1 VVGFGDPQKPRSRG
15 ESPHPTRRREST
27 DLRTLGCWAVL
38 AVLVGALGGCGYSL
52 RGSLPEDIKTV
63 GVPVFGNLTQE
74 PAVENVITAAIIDAF
89 ATNSRLV
96 VVRPENA
103 DSILEGEVVGYVLQ
117 PIAYNR
123 AANVT
128 EYRLVVTLNLRYRD
142 VRRNELLLQEAGFRE
157 KADFRSTTVAQ
168 NLTLEDGALRQ
179 AARDIGRAVVA
190 LAVTRF

>member
-1 VVGFGDPQKPRSRG
+1 MGR
-15 ESPHPTRRREST
+15 
-27 DLRTLGCWAVL
+27 WAVL

-52 RGSLPEDIKTV
+52 RGSLPDDIRTV

-103 DSILEGEVVGYVLQ
+103 DSILEGEVVGYALQ
-117 PIAYNR
+117 PIAYNQD
-123 AANVT
+123 ANVT

-157 KADFRSTTVAQ
+157 KADFRSSTVAQ